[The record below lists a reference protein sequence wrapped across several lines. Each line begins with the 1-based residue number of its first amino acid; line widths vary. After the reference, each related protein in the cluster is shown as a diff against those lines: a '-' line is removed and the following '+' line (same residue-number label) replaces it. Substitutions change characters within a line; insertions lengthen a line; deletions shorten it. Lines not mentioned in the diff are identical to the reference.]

1 MAIPLPKGA
10 VGASASKRAESENEE
25 DLTLDE
31 QIEEGIEEFTTNL
44 SELPENLLTVSD
56 DGELE
61 FPNVPSATEIS
72 SVGFFESLIPNI
84 EGMFVRDDFG
94 KAEIIEKAF
103 KGDKRFGGIYKDKY
117 ANPMLVWEGAPYYV
131 NKPGFGLPD
140 LGTFT
145 GEIIKYLPATKF
157 VAGAKNIAQ
166 TIARGLPTYSAT
178 ETAGQA
184 LESVLTPETTRAKS
198 KTAGDIAKES
208 ATAGVVGTG
217 VDVLLPPVAK
227 PIVQGVKAVTREGAK
242 QARKVFPDFIP
253 EKVLSKAVL
262 QKSKYPLTQGQR
274 TAPLPERGP
283 TEKVT
288 TQLEIED
295 VLRHAPSTDEAGS
308 LIIRGFDEK
317 QLDQIRA
324 DATELQQEF
333 GSGTMSGLRSVE
345 IPPAA
350 AESIQNIGVAQSQ
363 ALKERAKLA
372 YQTVKEADM
381 QPIMTREGILQTSK
395 NIIDMI
401 TKGGDEGLGI
411 TARELADMPLLRRE
425 LEYLKK
431 ISKIAGNTRFKGQPL
446 RVLHGYQKSLNRAAR
461 SAQQGSPEAMALNR
475 IKGMVDSAIF
485 DGIEKG
491 IMAGDEAILQELK
504 SATELYK
511 QYMNLIGK
519 GGGKDT
525 QEKAANRILQMI
537 TNPNSTPPQIVN
549 ALFGHA
555 KFNPNQSMILVIDKL
570 KNNLPDGTAE
580 EVMALLKDGI
590 LEKAFSGSGKSGLTR
605 TNIVNNYDDI
615 FVKNRKIIEA
625 IFTPQEIKKI
635 QAFRQNV
642 LPTLWA
648 EIKLNPPG
656 SGYAVLSG
664 MARTGLLNYSRLL
677 PIVGQST
684 VPAIKQMRSTS
695 TAMDAIR
702 QQVNRMNRPLFSGAI
717 QATVR
722 PETVET
728 MSRPY
733 ESRTLKDIVNDAP
746 PSLLRKLEESA
757 TLIP

>member
-10 VGASASKRAESENEE
+10 VGVSTGNRAEAGNEE

-31 QIEEGIEEFTTNL
+31 QIGEGIEEFTTNL
-44 SELPENLLTVSD
+44 AELPENLLTVSD

-61 FPNVPSATEIS
+61 FPNVPPATNIS
-72 SVGFFESLIPNI
+72 SVGFFESLIPNV
-84 EGMFVRDDFG
+84 EAMFVRDDFG

-157 VAGAKNIAQ
+157 VSGAKNIAQ

-288 TQLEIED
+288 AQLEQED
-295 VLRHAPSTDEAGS
+295 VLRRAPSTDETAS
-308 LIIRGFDEK
+308 QIMRGFDEK
-317 QLDQIRA
+317 QLDQIKA
-324 DATELQQEF
+324 DAGAIQREF
-333 GSGTMSGLRSVE
+333 GSGTMAGAADV
-345 IPPAA
+345 PGAA

-363 ALKERAKLA
+363 ALKERSKLA

-381 QPIMTREGILQTSK
+381 PPIMTREGILQTSK
-395 NIIDMI
+395 NIIDVI

-475 IKGMVDSAIF
+475 IKGMVDSAVF
-485 DGIEKG
+485 DGIEQG
-491 IMAGDEAILQELK
+491 IMVGDEAILQELK
-504 SATELYK
+504 SATDLYK
-511 QYMNLIGK
+511 QYMGLVGK
-519 GGGKDT
+519 GSAKDS
-525 QEKAANRILQMI
+525 QERAANKILEMI
-537 TNPNSTPPQIVN
+537 TNPNYTPVQVAR

-555 KFNPNQSMILVIDKL
+555 KFNPSQSMVLVINKL

-590 LEKAFSGSGKSGLTR
+590 LEKAFSGSGKSGVTR

-615 FVKNRKIIEA
+615 FVKNKKIIDA
-625 IFTPQEIKKI
+625 IFTPQEVKTI

-642 LPTLWA
+642 LPTLWS
-648 EIKLNPPG
+648 EIKLNPSG
-656 SGYAVLSG
+656 SGYTILSG
-664 MARTGLLNYSRLL
+664 LANKGLLNYARLV
-677 PIVGQST
+677 PILGSET
-684 VPAIKQMRSTS
+684 VPAIEKMRSVS
-695 TAMDAIR
+695 IARDAVR
-702 QQVNRMNRPLFSGAI
+702 QQVNRMNRPLLSGAI